1 MTEVSIRDL
10 RNHGG
15 DVIDA
20 VASGESVTVTR
31 QGRPVARLIP
41 IKERGTS
48 LADLKAA
55 WVGVP
60 RVDYAKLR
68 RDIDGVLDQSW

>member
-20 VASGESVTVTR
+20 VASGESITVTR
-31 QGRPVARLIP
+31 QGRPVARLVP
-41 IKERGTS
+41 LQERGTP

-60 RVDYAKLR
+60 RVDYRELR
-68 RDIDGVLDQSW
+68 RDIDEVLDQSW

>member
-1 MTEVSIRDL
+1 MTEVGIRDL

-15 DVIDA
+15 EIIDA
-20 VASGESVTVTR
+20 VASGESVTATR

-41 IKERGTS
+41 IKERGTL

-60 RVDYAKLR
+60 RVDCEKLR
-68 RDIDGVLDQSW
+68 RDIDEVLDQSW

>member
-15 DVIDA
+15 EVIDA
-20 VASGESVTVTR
+20 VASGESITVTR
-31 QGRPVARLIP
+31 QGRPVARLVP
-41 IKERGTS
+41 ITERGTA

-60 RVDYAKLR
+60 RVDYQKLR
-68 RDIDGVLDQSW
+68 RDIDEVLDQSW

>member
-1 MTEVSIRDL
+1 VAEVSIRDL

-15 DVIDA
+15 EVVDA

-41 IKERGTS
+41 IADRGTPR
-48 LADLKAA
+48 AQLKAT

-60 RVDYAKLR
+60 RVDHAQLR
-68 RDIDGVLDQSW
+68 RDIDEVIDPSW

>member
-15 DVIDA
+15 EVIDA

-31 QGRPVARLIP
+31 QGRPVARLVP
-41 IKERGTS
+41 LREGGTS
-48 LADLKAA
+48 RAELRAT

-60 RVDYAKLR
+60 RVDYAQLR
-68 RDIDGVLDQSW
+68 QDIDEVIDQSW